1 MGDPVGTGLL
11 GLTAQIVV
19 AHISHNQVAADA
31 LPDMIQSI
39 YHSLASA
46 GTPGSTP
53 TTALV
58 PAVPAKMS
66 VFPDFLI
73 CLEDGKK
80 LKMLKRYLKTR
91 FGMTTADYREKWS
104 LPPDYPMV
112 APNYT
117 RTRSR
122 LALSAGLGRKS
133 SPQADEPEASEPS
146 QPSEPVV
153 TKVKAR
159 RARGT
164 KG

>member
-1 MGDPVGTGLL
+1 MGDVVGTGLL
-11 GLTAQIVV
+11 GLTAQIVA
-19 AHISHNQVAADA
+19 AHISHNKVAADA
-31 LPDMIQSI
+31 LPEMIQSV

-53 TTALV
+53 AAVLV
-58 PAVPAKMS
+58 PAVPVKKS

-73 CLEDGKK
+73 CLEDGKR

-91 FGMTTADYREKWS
+91 FGMTPADYREKWS

-112 APNYT
+112 APNYA

-122 LALSAGLGRKS
+122 LALSAGLGRKP
-133 SPQADEPEASEPS
+133 SPQADEPEASPPI
-146 QPSEPVV
+146 QPSEPVI

-159 RARGT
+159 RARGS